1 MDKSLMSASNWVR
14 KEIATAR
21 ASMNFERVEELQKV
35 KDELW
40 ACGYHGYYT
49 RAQLN
54 A

>member
-1 MDKSLMSASNWVR
+1 MDKNLMSASNRVSA
-14 KEIATAR
+14 EIAKAR
-21 ASMNFERVEELQKV
+21 NAMNFARVEELQKL

-49 RAQLN
+49 RAQLS

>member
-1 MDKSLMSASNWVR
+1 MDKNLMGTSNWVR
-14 KEIATAR
+14 AEIAKAR
-21 ASMNFERVEELQKV
+21 ASMNFARVEELQKV